1 MTDTTVHLI
10 ARLVPQAGDEAALAK
25 AMLALIPKVQAEPGC
40 LAYTAHESL
49 DAPGV
54 IVMVE
59 AWENQAA
66 LDTHAALLGSSGVAA
81 QLGEL
86 LAQPLALER
95 LRAL

>member
-10 ARLVPQAGDEAALAK
+10 ARLVPKPGKEDALAQT
-25 AMLALIPKVQAEPGC
+25 MLALIPKVLTEPGC
-40 LAYTAHESL
+40 LAYAAHDSL

-59 AWENQAA
+59 AWADQAA
-66 LDTHAALLGSSGVAA
+66 LDTHAALLKSSGAA
-81 QLGEL
+81 ARLGDL
-86 LAQPLALER
+86 LAEPVAMER

>member
-10 ARLVPQAGDEAALAK
+10 ARLVPQPGKEEALAQT
-25 AMLALIPKVQAEPGC
+25 MLALIPKVLTEPGC
-40 LAYTAHESL
+40 LAYAARDSL

-59 AWENQAA
+59 AWADQAA
-66 LDTHAALLGSSGVAA
+66 LDTHAALLESSGAA
-81 QLGEL
+81 ARLGDL
-86 LAQPLALER
+86 LAEPVAMER